1 MNPWLER
8 AYHATPAPVQ
18 NLLLSAYGL
27 KLRSERFNERYR
39 AWTRFLEESERY
51 SRGELEAY
59 QDERLRRLIR
69 HAYERVPYYR
79 GIMRER
85 GLAPGDIQSRED
97 LHKLPVLGREVIRRR
112 AKELVADGCTPEKLK
127 PSPTSGTTGSPL
139 VVYWDR
145 EQDVLWN
152 VLIWRHRGWAG
163 FSFGERYA
171 TLLGRVIVSPRR
183 KTPPFWRHNWAWKQ
197 VFLSSFHL
205 AQRNVG
211 AYIDFLE
218 RSGVKAIEAYPSTA
232 YILALGME
240 RTGRTLP
247 LKAVFTSSEPLLDV
261 QRELIEERFATKV
274 FDYYGMSEAIMFAGE
289 CRHHRGMHH
298 HAEASVVEV
307 VDARGEPVPDGK
319 TGRLLGTTLHND
331 AMPLIRYEVGDLTAR
346 VPDACPCGRAHP
358 LFAAVTTKAED
369 IIVTPDG
376 RLVSPSVITHPFKRL
391 KGLVKSQI
399 IQEDP
404 GHLRVRLVLGES
416 APQALLRQLE
426 EGLSS
431 RLGPETRI
439 TIEEVDEIP
448 LGPTGKYRWI
458 VSKVPIDEKLAGGGN
473 LYTPAGSDAF
483 SSG

>member
-1 MNPWLER
+1 MNPWIER
-8 AYHATPAPVQ
+8 AYLATPAPVQ
-18 NLLLSAYGL
+18 SLLLSVYGL

-39 AWTRFLEESERY
+39 AWMRFLGESEGY

-59 QDERLRRLIR
+59 QDERLQRLIR
-69 HAYERVPYYR
+69 HAHEKVPYYR

-85 GLAPGDIQSRED
+85 GLAPDDIKSRHD
-97 LHKLPVLGREVIRRR
+97 LHKLPVLGRDVIRRR
-112 AKELVADGCTPEKLK
+112 ARELVADGFTPESLK
-127 PSPTSGTTGSPL
+127 SSPTSGTTGSPL

-152 VLIWRHRGWAG
+152 VLIWRHRAWAG
-163 FSFGERYA
+163 FSFGERYG

-183 KTPPFWRHNWAWKQ
+183 TKPPFWRHNRAWNQ
-197 VFLSSFHL
+197 IFLSSFHL

-240 RTGRTLP
+240 RAGRTLP

-289 CRHHRGMHH
+289 CRHHKGMHH

-307 VDARGEPVPDGK
+307 VDAQDEPVSDGRA
-319 TGRLLGTTLHND
+319 GRLLGTTLHND

-346 VPDACPCGRAHP
+346 LPDACPCGRAHP

-376 RLVSPSVITHPFKRL
+376 RLVSPSVITHPFKPL

-399 IQEDP
+399 IQEDLR
-404 GHLRVRLVLGES
+404 HVRVRLVLGES
-416 APQALLRQLE
+416 APADLLRQLK

-431 RLGPETRI
+431 RLGAETRI

-458 VSKVPIDEKLAGGGN
+458 VSKVPIEQKLAGGGN
-473 LYTPAGSDAF
+473 LYTRAGSDVLT
-483 SSG
+483 SG